1 MRPLLPTL
9 PLIFCACAG
18 SQSASS
24 GEPAIRE
31 APSRLD
37 MMRAMGSI
45 RARVRECMGARD
57 AAVFIRVELRADGSV
72 ASASACGAYGDGT
85 EVELNS
91 PSQCFVDAA
100 RALRVDPF
108 GRPTF
113 TVRYPFAFGDHAVAI
128 PVHCATDMPAD
139 MDFRPPGAPTR
150 E

>member
-1 MRPLLPTL
+1 MHPLRALL

-37 MMRAMGSI
+37 MMRAMGAI
-45 RARVRECMGARD
+45 RSRVRECVGARD
-57 AAVFIRVELRADGSV
+57 GAVFIRVELRADGSV

-85 EVELNS
+85 EVEMS
-91 PSQCFVDAA
+91 STPQCFVDAA

-113 TVRYPFAFGDHAVAI
+113 TVRYPFDFGDHAVAI
-128 PVHCATDMPAD
+128 PEHCAAEMPAD
-139 MDFRPPGAPTR
+139 MDFRPTR